1 MKQKSDYDLAQI
13 IWDYMRYEQPL
24 QKADVIVGLGS
35 ADLRTAEWSAELYKE
50 SYAPTIV
57 FSGARGDLTSGSYAI
72 SEADAYEAR
81 ALGLGVPQSAIIKES
96 EAKNTG
102 ENIVL
107 LHKKFAELDLK
118 PEKVI
123 LVTKPYMLRRTYATF
138 MKQWPGEFSPQIFMS
153 AINLTMDEYTTNSYI
168 KLDYMINI
176 MVGDLQRIKE
186 YPRLGFQ
193 IEQDIPV
200 NVWEAYEELVR
211 RGYTKHLLSKI
222 I

>member
-24 QKADVIVGLGS
+24 QKADAIVGLGS
-35 ADLRTAEWSAELYKE
+35 ADLRTADRCAQLYKDG
-50 SYAPTIV
+50 YAPIVV
-57 FSGARGDLTSGSYAI
+57 FSGARGDLTKGSYAI

-81 ALGLGVPQSAIIKES
+81 ALELGVSPDVILKES
-96 EAKNTG
+96 KAENTG

-107 LHKKFAELDLK
+107 LYDKFARLALTPK
-118 PEKVI
+118 KLI

-138 MKQWPGEFSPQIFMS
+138 MKQWPGEFRPQIFMS
-153 AINLTMDEYTTNSYI
+153 AIDLTMDEYTTNSYI

-193 IEQDIPV
+193 IEQDIPA
-200 NVWEAYEELVR
+200 NVWAAYEDLVS
-211 RGYTKHLLSKI
+211 RGYKGHLLR
-222 I
+222 